1 MGRSCGQLCPQLRNR
16 NWSRNI
22 EAIGRRTPYYYTLNL
37 HRTLFSHRAFTVAYE
52 GREEEAFVPSVL
64 QKGVISTKVT
74 SIGFLFTG
82 QGAQWVGMG
91 MATLQTF
98 PIILDTI
105 QKLDSVLARIHPK
118 PSFKIAELLL
128 EDDKSKASRM
138 NDAEITQPLCTAI
151 QIALIGA
158 AYAAGLISAPE
169 AILAAFC
176 RGRAVAQ
183 KSTLGSMLAVGL
195 GVEEVQQFLPSAAE
209 DACIACENSP
219 NSVTVSGTAISISKL
234 RDDLDSK
241 GFFTRELNMGK
252 AYHSPHMTPV
262 GAAYDIMLSET
273 LTKLTEND
281 LLWSQPRSQ
290 MISSV
295 TGEPVVGNDLAP
307 GYWSANLQQRVLF
320 NTAIQRLGAYS
331 QFEHVDLVN
340 EVGPHSALLG
350 PFKQICKL
358 LSVAGLLFL
367 TGYPVDLEEVN
378 LAASSDTGIR
388 KPTARN
394 LLVDLPPYQWN
405 YKKHYWVWRNV
416 LRYRDVPWL
425 NDHNLGGTAIFPAAG
440 HLSIAI
446 EALRQVHETEGQP
459 IEGVTLRDVNIKTA
473 LVIPDSNDGVE
484 TILRLQKATDRSQW
498 HLFAVE
504 SLTDGVCIVHCE
516 GRISATHQPTIPRT
530 TPMIE
535 SALTQRVSGKR
546 WYNAFDSVG
555 FYYGKTF
562 QQLQSVRTN
571 PSIHQATGEVKIA
584 ESSGAMKG
592 ESRYFI
598 HPSSVDACL
607 QLIII
612 SIHAGKHKEMPW
624 GVVPTR
630 IEEVSLFPVGH
641 DAASTGLAVAWN
653 DDHNEREFN
662 TDVRLTGPGN
672 RVLLDIKNLTCITYE
687 AAIPASTLEKGT
699 DREPFSVVSWKSDIK
714 TIKPDFFER
723 MWPGLPDSVERLGK
737 LMELV
742 SHRQHLGSTLLCSSP
757 TPKIVEMA
765 LNVLPD
771 TTTIT
776 IGYYGEQELH
786 LSTEAKTLVVD
797 NLYHQSGNFHDALM
811 PLVKNGGWL
820 LGLSQQF
827 SSVPKNLLQ
836 LDEHFALLKTD
847 VYTNGTILGDDAVTF
862 LSLQG
867 SSDLRDVVSASS
879 VGIIVREKSIQQFS
893 PEQDLRVVIDDTKG
907 TLFSAMSSDT
917 KVFEALK
924 TILVSGVPTLW
935 LTQGVKQGRS
945 ASAGM
950 AEGLLRTLR
959 SEQAAA
965 RIALLDIDYGETPED
980 VGKVITSKLETADT
994 KDSGQDKE
1002 FWLHKGVLHICRVYP
1017 HGGFNKNES
1026 QAQETL
1032 LPRGVPLKAESAEGQ
1047 LIFEPY
1053 VQRTSVLDCE
1063 VEAQVLASEL
1073 QRSTSGSQL
1082 LFCGSVL
1089 RVGSSTDQSRVGRR
1103 IVAFSYDGLETV
1115 VYTSTYAVLD
1125 EDERA
1130 SPETILSSLL
1140 PLYPIVYLC
1149 LYRNNMAQGV
1159 TLFLLPGPKPF
1170 MTTITR
1176 LAKARGWKL
1185 NIIADS
1191 SKERDGYI
1199 SQFSLNT
1206 EQVVLSE
1213 HETVS
1218 TFIRG
1223 KVLFCHVPKSREGM
1237 VFANI
1242 GCKERLS
1249 WL

>member
-1 MGRSCGQLCPQLRNR
+1 M
-16 NWSRNI
+16 
-22 EAIGRRTPYYYTLNL
+22 
-37 HRTLFSHRAFTVAYE
+37 
-52 GREEEAFVPSVL
+52 
-64 QKGVISTKVT
+64 
-74 SIGFLFTG
+74 
-82 QGAQWVGMG
+82 
-91 MATLQTF
+91 
-98 PIILDTI
+98 
-105 QKLDSVLARIHPK
+105 
-118 PSFKIAELLL
+118 
-128 EDDKSKASRM
+128 
-138 NDAEITQPLCTAI
+138 
-151 QIALIGA
+151 
-158 AYAAGLISAPE
+158 
-169 AILAAFC
+169 
-176 RGRAVAQ
+176 
-183 KSTLGSMLAVGL
+183 
-195 GVEEVQQFLPSAAE
+195 
-209 DACIACENSP
+209 
-219 NSVTVSGTAISISKL
+219 
-234 RDDLDSK
+234 
-241 GFFTRELNMGK
+241 
-252 AYHSPHMTPV
+252 
-262 GAAYDIMLSET
+262 
-273 LTKLTEND
+273 
-281 LLWSQPRSQ
+281 
-290 MISSV
+290 
-295 TGEPVVGNDLAP
+295 
-307 GYWSANLQQRVLF
+307 
-320 NTAIQRLGAYS
+320 
-331 QFEHVDLVN
+331 
-340 EVGPHSALLG
+340 
-350 PFKQICKL
+350 
-358 LSVAGLLFL
+358 
-367 TGYPVDLEEVN
+367 
-378 LAASSDTGIR
+378 
-388 KPTARN
+388 
-394 LLVDLPPYQWN
+394 
-405 YKKHYWVWRNV
+405 
-416 LRYRDVPWL
+416 
-425 NDHNLGGTAIFPAAG
+425 
-440 HLSIAI
+440 
-446 EALRQVHETEGQP
+446 HETEGQP

-484 TILRLQKATDRSQW
+484 TILRLQKATDTSQW

-504 SLTDGVCIVHCE
+504 SLTDGVWIVHCE
-516 GRISATHQPTIPRT
+516 GRISATHQPIIPRT
-530 TPMIE
+530 TPVIE

-562 QQLQSVRTN
+562 QQLQSVRTDR
-571 PSIHQATGEVKIA
+571 SIHQATGEVKIA

-687 AAIPASTLEKGT
+687 AAIPASTLERGT
-699 DREPFSVVSWKSDIK
+699 DREPFSVVLWKSDTK

-742 SHRQHLGSTLLCSSP
+742 SHRQHIGSTLFCSSP
-757 TPKIVEMA
+757 TPEMVEMA

-786 LSTEAKTLVVD
+786 LSTEAKTRVTVKPLPDCPKDCTEATDCPYDLVVVD
-797 NLYHQSGNFHDALM
+797 NKYHQSGNFHDALM

-820 LGLSQQF
+820 PGLSQQF
-827 SSVPKNLLQ
+827 SNVPKSLLQ
-836 LDEHFALLKTD
+836 LDKHFALLKTD

-879 VGIIVREKSIQQFS
+879 VGIIVRENSIQQFS
-893 PEQDLRVVIDDTKG
+893 PEQDLRVVIDDTRG

-935 LTQGVKQGRS
+935 LTQGMKQGRS

-965 RIALLDIDYGETPED
+965 RIALLDTDYSETPED

-994 KDSGQDKE
+994 KDSGQDTE

-1017 HGGFNKNES
+1017 HRCFNKNES
-1026 QAQETL
+1026 QAQEKL
-1032 LPRGVPLKAESAEGQ
+1032 LPRGVPLKAGSAEGQ

-1053 VQRTSVLDCE
+1053 AQRTSVLDCK

-1089 RVGSSTDQSRVGRR
+1089 RVSSSIDQSLVGRR

-1130 SPETILSSLL
+1130 SPETILSNLL
-1140 PLYPIVYLC
+1140 PLYPMVYLR
-1149 LYRNNMAQGV
+1149 LYRNSVAQGV
-1159 TLFLLPGPKPF
+1159 TLFLLPGPKPC

-1218 TFIRG
+1218 TFIREQCNNSCSG
-1223 KVLFCHVPKSREGM
+1223 AVDIIAHNFSPLAQEIWRCIPAACRFMVNDFLGEATPDPLPFTRCATFILANLKALRASPKSAAALLKLSLQMLKTYPDVLMSLPYGSIE
-1237 VFANI
+1237 VIDVANANDSFTYAE
-1242 GCKERLS
+1242 ERNEAS
-1249 WL
+1249 VVRYGYDESEVKVTVIPSSR